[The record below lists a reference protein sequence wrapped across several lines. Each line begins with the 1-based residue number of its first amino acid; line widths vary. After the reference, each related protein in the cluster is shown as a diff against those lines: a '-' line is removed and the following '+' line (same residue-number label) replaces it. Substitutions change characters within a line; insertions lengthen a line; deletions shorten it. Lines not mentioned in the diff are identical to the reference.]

1 MSHVEIIKQKD
12 LSVYLME
19 THSLKAPDLLDSL
32 TESELER
39 YASIGHGEKRKEF
52 AASRHLRTLIFG
64 KQQVMYTEI
73 GAPFLSNEGFI
84 SVSHTIDLVGIA
96 CSDSFKVGL
105 DLECV
110 REKAARLSPRFVH
123 VSEKNF
129 FDTSSPFDM
138 SLLWSLKET
147 LYKLAGR
154 KGVLFAEELLVER
167 AKDRFSGSIVQPDGI
182 WRYELMM
189 HGFRDKLITCNTS
202 DVIRND

>member
-19 THSLKAPDLLDSL
+19 TGCLEAPDVLDSL
-32 TESELER
+32 TESELKR
-39 YASIGHGEKRKEF
+39 YASIGHEEKRKEF

-64 KQQVMYTEI
+64 KQQIMYTEI
-73 GAPFLSNEGFI
+73 GAPFLPEEGFI

-96 CSDSFKVGL
+96 CSHTFKVGM

-110 REKAARLSPRFVH
+110 REKAARLASRFVNE
-123 VSEKNF
+123 SEKRF
-129 FDTSSPFDM
+129 FDTGSPFDM

-154 KGVLFAEELLVER
+154 KGILFAEELLVER
-167 AKDRFSGSIVQPDGI
+167 TENGFCGTISQPDGT

-189 HGFRDKLITCNTS
+189 HMFGDKLVTCNTS
-202 DVIRND
+202 DVIRHA